1 MTPIKASDFL
11 NNPQRLHRPKTVL
24 DLRDHNMVHAA
35 PTENGRQI
43 LTLRFDPRSGALVPR
58 DPNLN

>member
-1 MTPIKASDFL
+1 MTPIKSSDYL
-11 NNPQRLHRPKTVL
+11 NHAKRLHRPKTVL
-24 DLRDHNMVHAA
+24 DLRDHNMAHAA
-35 PTENGRQI
+35 PVENGRPI